1 MQLASEISELH
12 ARHPGCGFN
21 RSLVVHLDLSTS
33 SVVLARHAYIMHTPC
48 MHHAYT
54 MHNTIHLDLPRARLA
69 ARGLP
74 PTPGRHRSSAAA
86 NPTAIDP
93 STDPAAAAAAA
104 AADPG
109 VRVRLVRGSLLDLSS
124 LELGR
129 FDYVNCV
136 GVTHH
141 LPDPAAALRGLAKH
155 ALAPG
160 GGLGLMVYGTL
171 GRGGVYETQAL
182 RLLHAKGSSPF

>member
-1 MQLASEISELH
+1 MH
-12 ARHPGCGFN
+12 
-21 RSLVVHLDLSTS
+21 
-33 SVVLARHAYIMHTPC
+33 HAYIMHSPC
-48 MHHAYT
+48 TY
-54 MHNTIHLDLPRARLA
+54 TIHLDLSRARLA
-69 ARGLP
+69 ARGLL
-74 PTPGRHRSSAAA
+74 PTPGRHRSSGAA
-86 NPTAIDP
+86 NPTAAANP
-93 STDPAAAAAAA
+93 STSPASAAA

>member
-1 MQLASEISELH
+1 
-12 ARHPGCGFN
+12 
-21 RSLVVHLDLSTS
+21 
-33 SVVLARHAYIMHTPC
+33 
-48 MHHAYT
+48 